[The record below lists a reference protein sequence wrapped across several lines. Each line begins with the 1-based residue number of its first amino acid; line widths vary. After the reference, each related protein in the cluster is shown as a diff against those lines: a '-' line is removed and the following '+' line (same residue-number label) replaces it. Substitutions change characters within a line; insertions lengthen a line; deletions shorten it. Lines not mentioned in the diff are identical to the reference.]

1 VNKFIAIFSLA
12 LLVTTGTNA
21 ADRSIATRVNAQI
34 DFATKID
41 KCYAPIVFEE
51 GIEPAALAKVK
62 SAAEKRGWKLG
73 SQSERVVNVENKRCK
88 RS

>member
-1 VNKFIAIFSLA
+1 MNKLIAILA
-12 LLVTTGTNA
+12 LVLFAAQANA
-21 ADRSIATRVNAQI
+21 ADKSIAERVNAQI

-51 GIEPAALAKVK
+51 GIKPSALAKVK
-62 SAAEKRGWKLG
+62 AAAEKRGWKLG
-73 SQSERVVNVENKRCK
+73 SQSERVINVEKRSCK